1 MRNTWLLYLTST
13 QAKWSY
19 FELSWVEL
27 GLRLGF
33 DNIRAPWV
41 CVAKQLFSESLV
53 EGGGGGHRP
62 PLTRTCVT
70 FSQLRLDTEECNPT
84 PWLLCRPVFRPD
96 VVKKERGKSLLVFN
110 MILICPLQC
119 GQ

>member
-53 EGGGGGHRP
+53 EGGGGGGGHRP

-70 FSQLRLDTEECNPT
+70 FSQFRLDTGKKCNIT
-84 PWLLCRPVFRPD
+84 PGNFVCQYPGLTWQ
-96 VVKKERGKSLLVFN
+96 KEREGTLSLF
-110 MILICPLQC
+110 
-119 GQ
+119 